1 MNSTKLPR
9 AQRCRGKL
17 YYVTVLERNTTTDI
31 VKVHYDGNGS
41 EDDEWRLAAEI
52 VEVCRRDTVPAPVPT
67 FSLYR
72 ELAITK
78 FM

>member
-1 MNSTKLPR
+1 M
-9 AQRCRGKL
+9 
-17 YYVTVLERNTTTDI
+17 TDI
-31 VKVHYDGNGS
+31 VKVHYGGNGS

-52 VEVCRRDTVPAPVPT
+52 VEVCRRDTVPAPVPM

-78 FM
+78 FT